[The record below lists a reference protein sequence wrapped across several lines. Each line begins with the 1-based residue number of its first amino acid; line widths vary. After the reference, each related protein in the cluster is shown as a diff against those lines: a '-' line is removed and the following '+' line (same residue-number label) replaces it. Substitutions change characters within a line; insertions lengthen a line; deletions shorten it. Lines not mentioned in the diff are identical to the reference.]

1 MPSNNAPPPET
12 GLKRV
17 PHSIPT
23 GCGVLGAST
32 VDRTQ
37 QPSAC
42 CVAPAPRHRHA
53 LPHATRRGYTLVEVL
68 IVVVIVGIA
77 GVIVVPGMMRS
88 GTMGI
93 QAATRSVIADLL
105 YAQNQAIAHQRPF
118 GVQFNTGTDA
128 YRVIDEDGQT
138 IESSW
143 RMGGGGEGY
152 AISFRNDRRFQGVE
166 LIQATFTGE
175 PGKTVWFDPMGA
187 PSEGGTVVL
196 QFEQTRYRVQVAPFT
211 GRVAVELIQ

>member
-1 MPSNNAPPPET
+1 MLSTNAPRPGT
-12 GLKRV
+12 ALRWV

-23 GCGVLGAST
+23 GCCVLRAST

-42 CVAPAPRHRHA
+42 CVAPAQRHR
-53 LPHATRRGYTLVEVL
+53 PSTRRGYTLVEVL

-93 QAATRSVIADLL
+93 QAATRSVMADLL
-105 YAQNQAIAHQRPF
+105 YAQNQAVAHQRPF
-118 GVQFNTGTDA
+118 GVQFSTGTDA

-138 IESSW
+138 IEGSW

-152 AISFRNDRRFQGVE
+152 AISFRDDRRFQGVE

-175 PGKTVWFDPMGA
+175 PEKTVWFNAMGA
-187 PSEGGTVVL
+187 PSEGGAVVL
-196 QFEQTRYRVQVAPFT
+196 EFEQTRYRVQVAPFT
-211 GRVAVELIQ
+211 GRVAVELIE